1 MPSYEVYHQAFE
13 LGRVGA
19 ASALGV
25 CLTLVIFA
33 ISYAIN
39 RVGDGAE

>member
-1 MPSYEVYHQAFE
+1 MPSYEAYHQAFE

-25 CLTLVIFA
+25 TLTGVIFA
-33 ISYAIN
+33 ISFIIN
-39 RVGDGAE
+39 RLGDRAS